1 MIHTINYLLLLT
13 KQKRLTAA
21 GIMLNNGNT
30 PNMIAG
36 FPSPIRKQYILFP
49 EQTQDLLFIILIK
62 TALRTFTLT
71 FLQLFGLMVT

>member
-13 KQKRLTAA
+13 KQIRLTAA

-36 FPSPIRKQYILFP
+36 FPSPIRKQDMGLTLQQQG
-49 EQTQDLLFIILIK
+49 EKLL
-62 TALRTFTLT
+62 TSNS
-71 FLQLFGLMVT
+71 

>member
-36 FPSPIRKQYILFP
+36 FPSPIRKQYMGL
-49 EQTQDLLFIILIK
+49 
-62 TALRTFTLT
+62 TL
-71 FLQLFGLMVT
+71 QRQG